1 MYFLYS
7 VAIMCYALA
16 RAPRLLYDAVR
27 HGKYVGTL
35 RERLGRLPV
44 AINPRRVAS
53 IWIHAVSVGEVLATR
68 ALIPALRDRYP
79 DHPLWLSTTTQT
91 GRTAATGLEGVDG
104 LFYFPLDLSSVVTR
118 VLDHIRPELFV
129 MVDTELWP
137 NLLRHCARRGVK
149 TVLVNGRISDR
160 SYPRYRLVRPFFR
173 HVLAGI
179 DRVCAQS
186 DESGRRLIELG
197 ALPTRVT
204 VTGNLKF
211 DILRAPDFPTSSR
224 GDRVLRAFR
233 IPESRTV
240 VMAASTHAGEEAP
253 VLDAFARIRRD
264 DPTAILVVA
273 PRHPERCAEVT
284 ALAAGLGLETVRR
297 SALPADGAPRAAV
310 VVLDTVGELATLFQ
324 IATVVFLGGSL
335 VRGGGHNV
343 LEPAVWGKPVVF
355 GPHMENFAE
364 IAELF
369 LTNRAACQ
377 IPSADALEPILSTLL
392 GDPVRR
398 AALGAAARALVE
410 ANRGA
415 TERSLSVMAT
425 LLAPAAGAPAD
436 VGMPASE
443 ADPTGYRMV

>member
-7 VAIMCYALA
+7 VVIVCYALCL
-16 RAPRLLYDAVR
+16 APRLLYDMVR
-27 HGKYVGTL
+27 HGKYVGTFG
-35 RERLGRLPV
+35 ERWGRLP
-44 AINPRRVAS
+44 ATINPRGVPS
-53 IWIHAVSVGEVLATR
+53 IWIHAVSVGEVLATG

-91 GRTAATGLEGVDG
+91 GRKAAAGLEGVDG
-104 LFYFPLDLSSVVTR
+104 LFYFPFDLSPVVAR
-118 VLDHIRPELFV
+118 VLERVRPALFV

-149 TVLVNGRISDR
+149 TILVNGRISDR

-173 HVLAGI
+173 QVLACV

-186 DESGRRLIELG
+186 EESGRRLVDLG
-197 ALPTRVT
+197 APPTRVT

-211 DILRAPDFPTSSR
+211 DTLVLARSGPPPVR
-224 GDRVLRAFR
+224 EGVLRAFR

-240 VMAASTHAGEEAP
+240 VMAASTHPGEETA
-253 VLDAFARIRRD
+253 VLDAFVRIRRR
-264 DPTAILVVA
+264 DPTALLVVA
-273 PRHPERCAEVT
+273 PRHPERSAEVT
-284 ALAAGLGLETVRR
+284 ALATGLGLETVRR
-297 SALPADGAPRAAV
+297 SALPVDGVPRAAV

-335 VRGGGHNV
+335 VPSGGHNV
-343 LEPAVWGKPVVF
+343 LEPAVWAKPVVF

-364 IAELF
+364 ITELF

-377 IPSADALEPILSTLL
+377 IRSAEALEPVLSTLL
-392 GDPVRR
+392 ADPARR
-398 AALGAAARALVE
+398 AALGAAARTLVC

-415 TERSLSVMAT
+415 TDRSLAVMAT
-425 LLAPAAGAPAD
+425 LLSPTAGRVGRCGAAPR
-436 VGMPASE
+436 VE
-443 ADPTGYRMV
+443 R